1 MIMDKKEM
9 VLIMRKLVNSYNIEW
24 DLIDLESEIDS
35 KLSFEENWNYIKEK
49 FELTQLEELK
59 ERIENARQ

>member
-1 MIMDKKEM
+1 MIILIKK
-9 VLIMRKLVNSYNIEW
+9 IIKSYNIEW

-35 KLSFEENWNYIKEK
+35 KLTFEENWNYLKQK

-59 ERIENARQ
+59 ERIENAR

>member
-1 MIMDKKEM
+1 MDKKEM
-9 VLIMRKLVNSYNIEW
+9 VLIMRKLFNSYNIEW

-59 ERIENARQ
+59 ERIENAR

>member
-1 MIMDKKEM
+1 MDKKEM
-9 VLIMRKLVNSYNIEW
+9 IILIKKIIKSYNIEW

-35 KLSFEENWNYIKEK
+35 KLTFEENWNYLKQK

-59 ERIENARQ
+59 ERIENAR

>member
-1 MIMDKKEM
+1 MDKKEM
-9 VLIMRKLVNSYNIEW
+9 VLIMKKLVKSYNIEW

-35 KLSFEENWNYIKEK
+35 KLTFEENWNYLKEK

-59 ERIENARQ
+59 ERIENAR

>member
-1 MIMDKKEM
+1 MDKKEM

-59 ERIENARQ
+59 ERIENAR

>member
-1 MIMDKKEM
+1 MDKKEM

-49 FELTQLEELK
+49 FELTQLEELR

>member
-1 MIMDKKEM
+1 MDKKEM
-9 VLIMRKLVNSYNIEW
+9 ILIMRKLVNSYNIEW

-35 KLSFEENWNYIKEK
+35 KLSFEENWNYLKEK

-59 ERIENARQ
+59 ERIENAR

>member
-1 MIMDKKEM
+1 MDKKEM